1 MQRSKFPYTA
11 RSSAKVIRH
20 AVAIDERRAKFR
32 QDLISQNKPDRAHQY
47 KRRHKHHHSL
57 ADPADQNGDQP
68 RGRKPSAQGRRDT
81 LAVPERYRSRSEAS
95 GIRNLSPGISISSD
109 ILGADSNVTSV
120 SDLSL
125 EAIHHYNESE
135 LDEEVAQ
142 DIEEVWFAGCHADIG
157 GGWPLG
163 QGEDAALSHVPLV
176 WMVREAQRAG
186 LNFDD
191 VKVHSLNCSHTE
203 PHNPSVEAPPEAP
216 PKPRRQTLMHIPTIE
231 IDPVSPSP
239 ELPKCPNLKSSFSQ
253 IGKGNGEADEKGEAE
268 VEATYHHHYHLN
280 SKFHMHLHA
289 ASTQGKT
296 HDVLQFHNG
305 VPRLSVISW
314 NIMEYLPFRRMD
326 LQADGTWKSI
336 TWPLPKGEVRDI
348 PEDAMIHASVLRRI
362 EADSKYR
369 PGNLIVGGG
378 GRGVRQAPKKLGM
391 GKWKC
396 KRNEGDVIGEVFV
409 RAAPPER
416 KAEAP
421 RPGPFVMTPNGPQ
434 GIGSW
439 NR

>member
-32 QDLISQNKPDRAHQY
+32 QDLISQNKPDKAHQY
-47 KRRHKHHHSL
+47 KRRHKHHSS
-57 ADPADQNGDQP
+57 ANPTDQHGDQL
-68 RGRKPSAQGRRDT
+68 RGRKPSVPQGRRDT
-81 LAVPERYRSRSEAS
+81 LAVPERYRSRSETS
-95 GIRNLSPGISISSD
+95 GIRNLSPGLSIASEYS
-109 ILGADSNVTSV
+109 GAESNATSV
-120 SDLSL
+120 SNLSL
-125 EAIHHYNESE
+125 EAIQHYNESDS
-135 LDEEVAQ
+135 DEEIEQ

-163 QGEDAALSHVPLV
+163 QGEEAALSHVPLV

-191 VKVHSLNCSHTE
+191 VKVHNLNCSYTE
-203 PHNPSVEAPPEAP
+203 PPEPSVEAPPEAFLEP
-216 PKPRRQTLMHIPTIE
+216 HRQTLMQVPTIE
-231 IDPVSPSP
+231 IDPASPSP
-239 ELPKCPNLKSSFSQ
+239 EHPTLTSSFSQ
-253 IGKGNGEADEKGEAE
+253 IGEGTSEANGEGE
-268 VEATYHHHYHLN
+268 VEVEETHHHHYHLH
-280 SKFHMHLHA
+280 SKFHIHLHA
-289 ASTQGKT
+289 ASTQGKI

-305 VPRLSVISW
+305 ASRLSVISW

-326 LQADGTWKSI
+326 LQEDGTWKSI

-348 PEDAMIHASVLRRI
+348 PEDAVIHTSVLRRM
-362 EADSKYR
+362 EADPKYR

-416 KAEAP
+416 KVEVL